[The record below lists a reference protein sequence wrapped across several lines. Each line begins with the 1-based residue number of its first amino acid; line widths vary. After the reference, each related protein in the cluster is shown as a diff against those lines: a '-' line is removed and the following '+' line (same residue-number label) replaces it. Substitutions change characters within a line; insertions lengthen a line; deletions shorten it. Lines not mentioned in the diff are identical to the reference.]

1 MTLGYRAVY
10 LVRVGREC
18 GMTVIE
24 CMVGF
29 LLISILLI
37 GMGNLWVS
45 VSQQIDRQSLRQKAV
60 FRLNGEMER
69 LVKLYTAPVNTPTLI
84 IPTVPLNIPPA
95 GSIAAGFAAGFP
107 ALTVMG
113 LYNPGQAGTDIRWV
127 YDDIGNAV
135 GCVIAPGGGLC
146 DFISQR
152 LASSFFAFNPP
163 ANATAMQVNQVY
175 REVFV
180 FRGAQIRNLVWLDR
194 SRDIVGMIS
203 WELHSRVAGDVNFPI
218 NCTAANACALLTLY
232 LDYPYRVVVNADD
245 AAAAAGVVPDAN
257 TITAPAEIIGLPVE
271 TLTVQSFVGTRK

>member
-69 LVKLYTAPVNTPTLI
+69 LVKLYTAPVNAPFLI
-84 IPTVPLNIPPA
+84 IPALNTPPA
-95 GSIAAGFAAGFP
+95 GSIAAGFTAGFP
-107 ALTVMG
+107 ALTVTG

-127 YDDIGNAV
+127 YDDTGNAV

-152 LASSFFAFNPP
+152 LASSFFAYSPP
-163 ANATAMQVNQVY
+163 ANATAMLVNQVY

-203 WELHSRVAGDVNFPI
+203 WELHSWVAGDVNFPI

-232 LDYPYRVVVNADD
+232 LDYPYRVVVAAAA
-245 AAAAAGVVPDAN
+245 AAAAAGVIPGAN